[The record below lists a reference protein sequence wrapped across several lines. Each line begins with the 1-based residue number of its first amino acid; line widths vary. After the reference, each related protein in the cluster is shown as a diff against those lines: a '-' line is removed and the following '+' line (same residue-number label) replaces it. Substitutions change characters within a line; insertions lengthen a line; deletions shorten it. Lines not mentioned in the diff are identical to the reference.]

1 MAANFNLSIRVRV
14 TSFLNAPE
22 RCRDGRDD
30 LSDQPVQVG
39 VRGTVQ
45 AQVLEA
51 KLVNSLK
58 KSHLNKLNLESI
70 Q

>member
-1 MAANFNLSIRVRV
+1 MNFNLSIRVRV
-14 TSFLNAPE
+14 TSFLKIPE

-58 KSHLNKLNLESI
+58 SPI
-70 Q
+70 